1 MNNKTKAV
9 VYMLLSALG
18 FAFMGAMVKLAG
30 RLPVIEKVFFRNL
43 ISLFVAFGALK
54 KVNGPIFGKR
64 KNQKYLLAR
73 ALLGLTGMF
82 LYFYSIDN
90 LVLADSAMLNKLS
103 PFFITL
109 FAIMFLKEDLT
120 GMKVVSMIIVF
131 VGAILVI
138 KPQWN
143 LSIIP
148 ALAGFMSAAFAGGA
162 YTIVRYLKDKETPST
177 IVFYFSLVSVVGA
190 LPFMLAKFVMPSK
203 IQFLYLILTGVF
215 AAIAQF
221 SLTYSYKYAP
231 ASEVAIYNY
240 VNIVFSAIIGFFI
253 WDEIPDRLSILGG
266 VIILLMATLVYLY
279 NRKGKVN

>member
-9 VYMLLSALG
+9 LYMLLSALG

-30 RLPVIEKVFFRNL
+30 NLPVIEKVFFRNF

-54 KVNGPIFGKR
+54 KTTGPILGKR
-64 KNQKYLLAR
+64 ENQKYLLAR

-82 LYFYSIDN
+82 LYFYSIDH
-90 LVLADSAMLNKLS
+90 LKLADSAMLNKLS

-109 FAIMFLKEDLT
+109 FAIIFLKEELT
-120 GMKVVSMIIVF
+120 GMKVVSMVIVF
-131 VGAILVI
+131 IGALLVI
-138 KPQWN
+138 KPQWD

-148 ALAGFMSAAFAGGA
+148 AIAGFLSAALAGGA
-162 YTIVRYLKDKETPST
+162 YTLVRFLKDRENPST

-190 LPFMLAKFVMPSK
+190 FPFMAMNFIMPTK

-240 VNIVFSAIIGFFI
+240 VNIVFSGIIGFFI
-253 WDEIPDRLSILGG
+253 WNEIPDKLSVLGG
-266 VIILLMATLVYLY
+266 VVILVMATIVYFY
-279 NRKGKVN
+279 NKKR